1 VILTGASS
9 ATPAKDRRWIIR
21 SPDDILEFSRHLV
34 GGSRRFGPERSVRA
48 VGEIDS
54 RLAELPCGKAMME
67 PKLTDTEWDELVDL
81 IAASPSGRMD
91 EALKHLAAGDDS
103 SHELPDSPPA
113 AELRTTEDWLLH
125 LASISS
131 GEAFDRALLTEL
143 RRLSLH

>member
-1 VILTGASS
+1 MPREKVT
-9 ATPAKDRRWIIR
+9 
-21 SPDDILEFSRHLV
+21 
-34 GGSRRFGPERSVRA
+34 
-48 VGEIDS
+48 
-54 RLAELPCGKAMME
+54 ME

-81 IAASPSGRMD
+81 IAASPIGRMD
-91 EALKHLAAGDDS
+91 EALKRLNAGDALSLD
-103 SHELPDSPPA
+103 LPDPLD